1 MGEYPYGHI
10 TIKSVEWLRPILKPG
25 GLAEIVK
32 KVETV
37 LQSIEFD
44 AIAFTGLSGAVLS
57 SIIAM
62 RMNKLLYCVRKEH
75 ESRHSGQ
82 VVEGPSTGLRYVIID
97 DLICTGTTIRRII
110 KLVSEHTIDTAQLV
124 AIYLY
129 RDEKLITHSDLKI
142 YTTPNTQVALML

>member
-1 MGEYPYGHI
+1 MTLPGMNEETFGHI
-10 TIKSVEWLRPILKPG
+10 TIKSADWLRPILKPG
-25 GLAEIVK
+25 GLAEIVN

-37 LQSIEFD
+37 LQPIEFD

-57 SIIAM
+57 SVIAM
-62 RMNKLLYCVRKEH
+62 RMNKLLYCVRKEN

-97 DLICTGTTIRRII
+97 DLVCSGATLRRITTQ
-110 KLVSEHTIDTAQLV
+110 VSEHTGDTAKLV

-129 RDEKLITHSDLKI
+129 RHEELATSEPELKR
-142 YTTPNTQVALML
+142 YVSGKF